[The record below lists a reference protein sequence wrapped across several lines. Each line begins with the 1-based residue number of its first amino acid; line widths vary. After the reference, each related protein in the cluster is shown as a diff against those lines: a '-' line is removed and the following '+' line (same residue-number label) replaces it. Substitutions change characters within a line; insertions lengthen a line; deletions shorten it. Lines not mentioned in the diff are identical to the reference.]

1 MSPKK
6 RKRGFAAMSR
16 ERQRE
21 IAAAG
26 GRAAHESDV
35 AHKFDADSAS
45 KAGRKGG
52 RKVARDRKH
61 MAEIGRKG
69 GKAKKTK
76 KRGKK

>member
-1 MSPKK
+1 MAAKK
-6 RKRGFAAMSR
+6 SKRGFAGMKA

-26 GRAAHESDV
+26 GRAAHESGS
-35 AHKFDADSAS
+35 AHTFDSDAASA
-45 KAGRKGG
+45 AGRKGG

-69 GKAKKTK
+69 GKAKKNRK
-76 KRGKK
+76 AK